1 WSDRP
6 EPKPTPDPD
15 ASATGFMKW
24 IDDYAIIGDCRSA
37 ALVSRDGSIDWL
49 CWPRF
54 DSPSIFGA
62 LLDETA
68 GRWKIAPAGPFRA
81 ERRYIQDTNVLQ
93 TRFHTATGSLL
104 MTDLMPVVSASEEH
118 HIHLPEHQILRV
130 VECESGNVELEMLF
144 DPRPGYGCAPVCAVD
159 AGKLGVRVQTSR
171 GLAVLRTDLPLTCP
185 EQGPI
190 RGRGTLRAGEAR
202 HFSFTLADQWQ
213 AVLPPL
219 GKWSCE
225 SVARSVAW
233 WKDWASQ
240 LTYVG
245 PARESV
251 VRSALTLKLLIY
263 APSGAVIAAP
273 STSLP
278 ERISGDLNW
287 DYRFCW
293 LRDASLTVRALFGLG
308 CSEEAEGFVSWLLQ
322 ATRLTQPE
330 LRILY
335 DVYGNRPKPERI
347 IDHFAGYAGSR
358 PVRVGNAAVDQ
369 LQLDVYGE
377 VIHAATEL
385 VRRKGDLDRE
395 TRGMLRAFGEFVC
408 QNWQRPDEGI
418 WEPRSGKA
426 HHTHSRVLCW
436 AALDR
441 LLELHRKGHLPRAPA
456 AKFAENREL
465 IRREVETRAWNS
477 A

>member
-1 WSDRP
+1 
-6 EPKPTPDPD
+6 
-15 ASATGFMKW
+15 M
-24 IDDYAIIGDCRSA
+24 
-37 ALVSRDGSIDWL
+37 
-49 CWPRF
+49 
-54 DSPSIFGA
+54 
-62 LLDETA
+62 
-68 GRWKIAPAGPFRA
+68 
-81 ERRYIQDTNVLQ
+81 
-93 TRFHTATGSLL
+93 
-104 MTDLMPVVSASEEH
+104 
-118 HIHLPEHQILRV
+118 
-130 VECESGNVELEMLF
+130 
-144 DPRPGYGCAPVCAVD
+144 
-159 AGKLGVRVQTSR
+159 
-171 GLAVLRTDLPLTCP
+171 
-185 EQGPI
+185 
-190 RGRGTLRAGEAR
+190 
-202 HFSFTLADQWQ
+202 
-213 AVLPPL
+213 
-219 GKWSCE
+219 
-225 SVARSVAW
+225 
-233 WKDWASQ
+233 
-240 LTYVG
+240 
-245 PARESV
+245 
-251 VRSALTLKLLIY
+251 
-263 APSGAVIAAP
+263 
-273 STSLP
+273 
-278 ERISGDLNW
+278 
-287 DYRFCW
+287 
-293 LRDASLTVRALFGLG
+293 RALFGLG

-408 QNWQRPDEGI
+408 RNWQRPDEGI

-477 A
+477 ALRSYTAQLDGDRLDASVLLLPWYGFEKASSERMRQTYARICAQLGAGGGLLYRQAWQPTTKAAQTSHFSESFPCPRPRNPTVPPAATPCRR